1 MIAKRSPRT
10 SQPPATT
17 PGFMERL
24 SGARAAFAG
33 TPAANNGK
41 PRDRLPP
48 GMITRDVAAHMLSPS
63 GWTVLTG
70 QLPAMAAAL
79 AYRTIFGLI
88 PMIVIGLM
96 VIGASAEEHEI
107 SSAVSRILH
116 FAGLD
121 QVAVDSTPQP
131 AVGNTGGTPEGGEEG
146 AITDNPVGKD
156 PDKPVV
162 SSQRLDEWIA
172 SLVKQVRTVPFRTIG
187 FIGLAALIY
196 AAMSMLIEIERTFN
210 QIYRVPAGRA
220 WWSRITRY
228 WTLLTLGSIGLFA
241 TFYATDKFLSRIDQ
255 VESWSVS
262 ELIGLGDDKS
272 DEVGTPERAV
282 IGPAP
287 TPTPGE
293 DATSQP
299 KNATANQP
307 AGQPSGQSPG
317 QSPGQLANQTAAQT
331 ATPAQPAVITDAKP
345 AFFTF
350 KGIMGFAVTVLI
362 STGFLTVIYSVVP
375 NARVRLTSAISG
387 AFVAAILW
395 EAAKWG
401 FAYYVKSAGYT
412 KLYGALAL
420 LPLFLLWIYVA
431 WMIVLLGLF
440 ISYSLQTHGTRRVT
454 VVSDGRTSIVDPA
467 SILLVIGAVARE
479 FRVGR
484 SVDAQD
490 VSRMAGLEQ
499 PVVVSMLES
508 MVARGLLHHVMAG
521 DSQDRYSLARPP
533 ELIDAGECLTVA
545 TELVEEPGPRTLTSG
560 VDSGLL
566 AAVKPLQQARI
577 EAAKGR
583 NLADLLGLGP
593 TPASKI
599 ATMPGAAGEQAK
611 APPPASVPPL
621 VPPPVPEVVQG
632 PVGPVAPTPGIE
644 PQTT

>member
-1 MIAKRSPRT
+1 
-10 SQPPATT
+10 
-17 PGFMERL
+17 
-24 SGARAAFAG
+24 
-33 TPAANNGK
+33 
-41 PRDRLPP
+41 
-48 GMITRDVAAHMLSPS
+48 MLSPS
-63 GWTVLTG
+63 GWTVLSG

-96 VIGASAEEHEI
+96 VIGAYAEEREI
-107 SSAVSRILH
+107 SGAVSRILH
-116 FAGLD
+116 YAGLD
-121 QVAVDSTPQP
+121 QVAVDSAVTTPG
-131 AVGNTGGTPEGGEEG
+131 AGGDGGEAKGAEGGV
-146 AITDNPVGKD
+146 TPNPVGKD

-162 SSQRLDEWIA
+162 SSQRLDEWIS
-172 SLVKQVRTVPFRTIG
+172 SLVKQVRTIPFRTIG
-187 FIGLAALIY
+187 FIGLGALIY

-262 ELIGLGDDKS
+262 SLIGLGDEKADAAENPIVGPALTSSESGKVPGS
-272 DEVGTPERAV
+272 QDAVTGTP
-282 IGPAP
+282 AP
-287 TPTPGE
+287 VVE
-293 DATSQP
+293 
-299 KNATANQP
+299 
-307 AGQPSGQSPG
+307 
-317 QSPGQLANQTAAQT
+317 AQG
-331 ATPAQPAVITDAKP
+331 KP

-440 ISYSLQTHGTRRVT
+440 ISYTLQTHGTKPVT

-467 SILLVIGAVARE
+467 SILLVVGAVARE
-479 FRVGR
+479 FRAGR

-490 VSRMAGLEQ
+490 VARMSGLEQ

-508 MVARGLLHHVMAG
+508 LVSRGFLHHVMAG
-521 DSQDRYSLARPP
+521 DAQDRYSLAKPP
-533 ELIDAGECLTVA
+533 ELIDAGECLTAA

-566 AAVKPLQQARI
+566 AAIKPLQQARA
-577 EAAKGR
+577 EAARGR
-583 NLADLLGLGP
+583 SLAELLGLGP
-593 TPASKI
+593 TPDSKL
-599 ATMPGAAGEQAK
+599 ATMHTAAVVAE
-611 APPPASVPPL
+611 APPSASGVA
-621 VPPPVPEVVQG
+621 PVA
-632 PVGPVAPTPGIE
+632 GPVAAPPSGSAVARVE
-644 PQTT
+644 PQAT

>member
-1 MIAKRSPRT
+1 
-10 SQPPATT
+10 
-17 PGFMERL
+17 
-24 SGARAAFAG
+24 
-33 TPAANNGK
+33 
-41 PRDRLPP
+41 
-48 GMITRDVAAHMLSPS
+48 MITRDVAAHMLSPS

-96 VIGASAEEHEI
+96 VIGAYAEEREI

-116 FAGLD
+116 YAGLD
-121 QVAVDSTPQP
+121 QVAVDSTPQQGF
-131 AVGNTGGTPEGGEEG
+131 GNLGGTPQGGEEG

-172 SLVKQVRTVPFRTIG
+172 SLVKQVRTIPFRTIG

-262 ELIGLGDDKS
+262 ELIGLGDDEA
-272 DEVGTPERAV
+272 DEVGTPEGAV

-287 TPTPGE
+287 TPAPGE

-299 KNATANQP
+299 KNAPANQP
-307 AGQPSGQSPG
+307 AGQPAGQQGG
-317 QSPGQLANQTAAQT
+317 QVANQTAAQT
-331 ATPAQPAVITDAKP
+331 GTPAQSAVITDTKP

-508 MVARGLLHHVMAG
+508 MVTRGLLHHVMAG

-593 TPASKI
+593 TPASRI
-599 ATMPGAAGEQAK
+599 ASMPGAAVEPLK
-611 APPPASVPPL
+611 NSVPPPA
-621 VPPPVPEVVQG
+621 PEAAQG